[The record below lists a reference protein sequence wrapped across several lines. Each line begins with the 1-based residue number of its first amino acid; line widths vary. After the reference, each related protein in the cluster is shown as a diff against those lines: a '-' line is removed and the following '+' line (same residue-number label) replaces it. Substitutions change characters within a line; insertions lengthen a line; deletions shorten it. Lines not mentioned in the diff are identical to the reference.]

1 MCVCFQR
8 VMFGMCEILV
18 GNLEIFCHLYGVIL
32 QYVISLAKKSEKRQK
47 LDSIG
52 SLPEEIKR

>member
-1 MCVCFQR
+1 
-8 VMFGMCEILV
+8 MFGMCEILV
-18 GNLEIFCHLYGVIL
+18 GNLENFVINFVYGVIL

-52 SLPEEIKR
+52 NLPEEIKR